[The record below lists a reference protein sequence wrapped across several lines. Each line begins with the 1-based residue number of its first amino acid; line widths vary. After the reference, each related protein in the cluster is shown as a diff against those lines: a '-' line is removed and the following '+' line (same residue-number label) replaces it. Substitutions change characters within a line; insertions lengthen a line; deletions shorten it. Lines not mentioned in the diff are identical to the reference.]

1 MKTRPQITIVEPRI
15 RIPVW
20 RSASPKNWKTRP
32 VKTRPMTRAQKP
44 KISPIELSQPRGTA
58 VQPAP
63 ISLPSS
69 GTTIYLITCSS
80 GWVASSVWVK
90 T

>member
-1 MKTRPQITIVEPRI
+1 MKTRPQMTMVEPRI

-32 VKTRPMTRAQKP
+32 VKTRPMTRAEKP

-58 VQPAP
+58 VQPPSAP
-63 ISLPSS
+63 
-69 GTTIYLITCSS
+69 TVT
-80 GWVASSVWVK
+80 
-90 T
+90 